1 VTTDRTQDHAPLH
14 HPSDSNHHSPSEAI
28 PPRRKRG
35 APFGNQNAHRPCGE
49 LAESNGFY
57 SSALTP
63 EEQQALLEAA
73 ALKDL
78 LSEIARACGELAE
91 PRVKLM
97 ELVAYPDTSTELLL
111 QAARAI
117 TRMVDVQHKVTFH

>member
-1 VTTDRTQDHAPLH
+1 MTTGYTQDHAPLQ

-35 APFGNQNAHRPCGE
+35 APFGNQNAHRPCGK
-49 LAESNGFY
+49 LAES
-57 SSALTP
+57 
-63 EEQQALLEAA
+63 
-73 ALKDL
+73 
-78 LSEIARACGELAE
+78 
-91 PRVKLM
+91 RVKLM